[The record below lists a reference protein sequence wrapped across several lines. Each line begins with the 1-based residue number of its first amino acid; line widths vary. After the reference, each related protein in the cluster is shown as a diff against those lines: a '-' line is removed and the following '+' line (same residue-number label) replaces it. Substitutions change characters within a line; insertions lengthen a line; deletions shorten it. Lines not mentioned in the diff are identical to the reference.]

1 MSALQANSKSNTLT
15 QKHSPSPR
23 LSMLL
28 LLIYL
33 SHSTS
38 QGLTLPFKSTL
49 KSEALYPRLGDE
61 FFVDRPVWSIVGSC
75 VVTLFACC
83 WVAVHP
89 NVPPTRDNQIWIL
102 GRRLAIMAY
111 MLLTPELIIRWA
123 AIQHFDAK
131 AIAIEHKGA
140 YPLLSDGSEGLT
152 EIMVRR
158 ERLDQIPWVLSHY
171 GRICPA

>member
-1 MSALQANSKSNTLT
+1 
-15 QKHSPSPR
+15 
-23 LSMLL
+23 MLL
-28 LLIYL
+28 LLIYF

-38 QGLTLPFKSTL
+38 QGLTLPLDSTL
-49 KSEALYPRLGDE
+49 KGEALHPRLGDE
-61 FFVDRPVWSIVGSC
+61 FFVDRPVWTIVGSC

-89 NVPPTRDNQIWIL
+89 NIPPARDNEIWIL

-123 AIQHFDAK
+123 AIQHFNAK
-131 AIAIEHKGA
+131 AIAAEHKGA
-140 YPLLSDGSEGLT
+140 YPLFYDSCEGLT
-152 EIMVRR
+152 EIMVLHRQ
-158 ERLDQIPWVLSHY
+158 RLDQISWILSHY